1 MKYLNK
7 CAYCGRCAD
16 DKWRGEYF
24 CNDHKKFMRRKK
36 IESFLGKER
45 IAGAI
50 PCSDFGDSRKVL
62 NIYTD
67 IPVYLK

>member
-1 MKYLNK
+1 MKYQNK
-7 CAYCGRCAD
+7 CAYCNRNAD
-16 DKWRGEYF
+16 NKWRGEYF

-50 PCSDFGDSRKVL
+50 TCADGKKVL